1 MVIQWALELFK
12 VDKTMALYIR
22 LRQLTPVTSNIIAS
36 VNNITVNGNQSGVI
50 IAPAGNGEFQY
61 ELQVSADPGEEVTV
75 AATRLVAFN
84 TVL

>member
-1 MVIQWALELFK
+1 
-12 VDKTMALYIR
+12 MAIYLR
-22 LRQLTPVTSNIIAS
+22 LRQFTPLTTNVIAS
-36 VNNITVNGNQSGVI
+36 VNNITVNGNQSATIV
-50 IAPAGNGEFQY
+50 APPGTGEFQY